1 MSEKPIHTIRIG
13 AVKASIW
20 ENKGAEGKTFHTTS
34 VVRCYKDEN
43 DQWRES
49 ASYLPDELPKV
60 ELAVRKAFEFIQL
73 DVQEKREATSFQQKV
88 TDERSLKQKVP
99 KAVGKVS

>member
-1 MSEKPIHTIRIG
+1 MSEKPVHTIRIG

-20 ENKGAEGKTFHTTS
+20 ENKGGEGKVFHTTS

-49 ASYLPDELPKV
+49 ASYLPDGLPKV
-60 ELAVRKAFEFIQL
+60 DSQCGKLLSSSSLHGARG
-73 DVQEKREATSFQQKV
+73 
-88 TDERSLKQKVP
+88 ER
-99 KAVGKVS
+99 A